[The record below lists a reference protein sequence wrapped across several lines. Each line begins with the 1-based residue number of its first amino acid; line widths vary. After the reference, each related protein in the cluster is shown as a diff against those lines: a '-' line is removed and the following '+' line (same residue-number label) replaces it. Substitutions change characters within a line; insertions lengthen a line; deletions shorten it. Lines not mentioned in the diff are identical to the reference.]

1 MPYPKIEKTDDPN
14 VFTFRYFPSALDR
27 TCNTAPSSGT
37 VEHLGR
43 HRYRATADNGN
54 VGTEETAIAAAANAA
69 CVSLS

>member
-27 TCNTAPSSGT
+27 NGNTAPSSGT

-43 HRYRATADNGN
+43 PPLPCDSRQWERRNRRNGYRR
-54 VGTEETAIAAAANAA
+54 
-69 CVSLS
+69 CR